1 VLKVLIPLANSREF
15 RIFASQFKKISN
27 MKRVDFGTR
36 DYSYPTPKEP
46 KKKVFTSTKM
56 ADIFYEVQ
64 DEYWLDDETY
74 VIIFQDMKDVDGDT
88 FHLEVE
94 YHVDEERVTYTRVY
108 EYENVEAS
116 AFVSPCFKK
125 QMEDYIL
132 HKAEV
137 ISDDE
142 MLVTKEIG
150 VELKLAVPKSMTVGE
165 FQEWLKE
172 SFIEVNRLR
181 VNDKV
186 KVLQINNKGSK

>member
-1 VLKVLIPLANSREF
+1 
-15 RIFASQFKKISN
+15 
-27 MKRVDFGTR
+27 MKRVDFGKGYRPST
-36 DYSYPTPKEP
+36 P

-74 VIIFQDMKDVDGDT
+74 VIIFQDMVDADGDT

-94 YHVDEERVTYTRVY
+94 YHTDEERVTYTRVY
-108 EYENVEAS
+108 EYENVGAS
-116 AFVSPCFKK
+116 DLVSPCFKK
-125 QMEDYIL
+125 LIEEYIL
-132 HKAEV
+132 QKVGV

-142 MLVTKEIG
+142 FIITKEIS
-150 VELKLAVPKSMTVGE
+150 VELKLAVPKSMTMGE

-172 SFIEVNRLR
+172 SFIEVNRLTPT
-181 VNDKV
+181 NKEKFFNKV